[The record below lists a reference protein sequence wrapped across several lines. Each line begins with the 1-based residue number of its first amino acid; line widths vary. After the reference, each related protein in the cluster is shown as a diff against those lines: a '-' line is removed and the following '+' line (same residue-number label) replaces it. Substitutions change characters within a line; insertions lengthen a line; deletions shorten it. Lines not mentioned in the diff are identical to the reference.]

1 MPLLQIKM
9 PKNVLLVF
17 KGFNDIVNMK
27 IVDP

>member
-9 PKNVLLVF
+9 PQNVLQVF

-27 IVDP
+27 IIDP